1 MGGAILP
8 LGVGVQLYFEYITFG
23 DISGG
28 LVSRQVYRIL
38 GQVILVRGGN
48 VVDLGGHLVD
58 PLIDAVFGVFS
69 LRGHEGLGQVIVHGV
84 VSIGSPGVG
93 VPVAGE
99 GGAIRVV
106 GIAGNVG
113 YRGFRGFRGRFG
125 TGIGWLGS
133 NVGVFCRLCARAD
146 ESKYHHQC
154 KHQRQCLFHAFLLF
168 FTLQSELILLHKD
181 TLTAIF
187 SYRIEIVTRQ
197 CRMFKNNPIIILM
210 PKCPVLAFFFSAPYI
225 EYIILFCLI
234 FCRFGAAFF
243 PFLTVLLP

>member
-1 MGGAILP
+1 M
-8 LGVGVQLYFEYITFG
+8 
-23 DISGG
+23 
-28 LVSRQVYRIL
+28 
-38 GQVILVRGGN
+38 
-48 VVDLGGHLVD
+48 
-58 PLIDAVFGVFS
+58 
-69 LRGHEGLGQVIVHGV
+69 
-84 VSIGSPGVG
+84 G

-99 GGAIRVV
+99 GGAIRII

-113 YRGFRGFRGRFG
+113 YLGFRGFRGRFG
-125 TGIGWLGS
+125 TGIGGLGS

-168 FTLQSELILLHKD
+168 FTLRSKLILLHKD

-187 SYRIEIVTRQ
+187 NYRIEIVTRQ
-197 CRMFKNNPIIILM
+197 CRMILM
-210 PKCPVLAFFFSAPYI
+210 PKCPVLAFFFSVPYDI
-225 EYIILFCLI
+225 KYIILFCLI